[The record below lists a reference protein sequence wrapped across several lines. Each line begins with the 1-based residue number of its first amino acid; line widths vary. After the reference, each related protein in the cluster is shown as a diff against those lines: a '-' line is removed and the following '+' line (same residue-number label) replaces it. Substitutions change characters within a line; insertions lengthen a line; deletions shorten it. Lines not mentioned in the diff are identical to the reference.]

1 MEILIRLELEL
12 CLHGDKVIGNEDAI
26 RECVYSYLEELI
38 EDDSLAYEI
47 KGGDE
52 PTPDKVFPRPFRI
65 CHTPLKEVLAKYESE
80 GKTRALRK
88 ALDDNATEAVA
99 AFDDQE
105 QQIRELR
112 LSEERRDAG

>member
-1 MEILIRLELEL
+1 MEILIRLELEP

-52 PTPDKVFPRPFRI
+52 PTPD
-65 CHTPLKEVLAKYESE
+65 TALKETV
-80 GKTRALRK
+80 
-88 ALDDNATEAVA
+88 
-99 AFDDQE
+99 
-105 QQIRELR
+105 
-112 LSEERRDAG
+112 